1 MLKIT
6 IMVDV
11 PAGQAIG
18 VKEWLAMSVEK
29 FGDTQVV
36 SVEEILP
43 QQISLED
50 QSK

>member
-6 IMVDV
+6 IMVDA

-18 VKEWLAMSVEK
+18 VKEHLAMELER
-29 FGDTQVV
+29 FGDTKVV

-43 QQISLED
+43 QQMSLED